1 MTQAFDDISDD
12 GDDDDSIEYPL
23 GPTPE
28 KSVVTTAV
36 TAEKLRNMPVK
47 SDPDREAIEKE
58 TGLNFYNDKPYG
70 IFHSSVPTMIKWFLS
85 VEGATITDYEEHEGA
100 IVSVTG
106 RLSKSFVKLQGSG
119 RKSTA
124 HSQMVS
130 YGNQRE

>member
-1 MTQAFDDISDD
+1 MSKATEDTADNRTDEF
-12 GDDDDSIEYPL
+12 EYPL

-28 KSVVTTAV
+28 QSVVQTEETC
-36 TAEKLRNMPVK
+36 TRLRNMPVA
-47 SDPDREAIEKE
+47 SDPDRQAIEKE
-58 TGLNFYNDKPYG
+58 TGINFYNDKPYG

-85 VEGATITDYEEHEGA
+85 IRGSTITDYEEDDEGN

-106 RLSKSFVKLQGSG
+106 RVSKSFVKCQASG

-130 YGNQRE
+130 YGEQRE